1 MPGAT
6 PAAVS
11 DAAISVGVLD
21 QEVSMTRTIVITGAS
36 DGIGAASAKQLAQLG
51 EEVVVVGRN
60 PDKTARVARTLGV
73 DSFVADFSDLSQV
86 RELAASLL
94 EKYPRIDVLAN
105 NAGGV
110 FGERTLS
117 ADGYE
122 TTFQVNHL
130 APFLLTNLLRERLLA
145 SGASV
150 IQTSSAA
157 AKLFPRFD
165 LDDLQGERRYS
176 STAAYGN
183 AKLANVLFTKELHR
197 RFGDE
202 GLSAVAFH
210 PGVIASN
217 FGSSSNG
224 PWKFL
229 YGGPLAQQLMTST
242 SVGGARL
249 TWLAL
254 GKPGVDW
261 QPGGFYANNKPAKT
275 NRLADDPA
283 VSKVLWERS
292 AALVG
297 LDD

>member
-1 MPGAT
+1 
-6 PAAVS
+6 
-11 DAAISVGVLD
+11 
-21 QEVSMTRTIVITGAS
+21 MTRTIVITGAS

-60 PDKTARVARTLGV
+60 PDKTARVARTLGA
-73 DSFVADFSDLSQV
+73 DSFVADFSDLGQV

-110 FGERTLS
+110 FGERTLT

-122 TTFQVNHL
+122 MTFQVNHL
-130 APFLLTNLLRERLLA
+130 APFLLTNLLLERLIA
-145 SGASV
+145 SDASV

-165 LDDLQGERRYS
+165 IDDLQGARRYS
-176 STAAYGN
+176 STSAYGN
-183 AKLANVLFTKELHR
+183 AKLANVLFTKELNR
-197 RFGDE
+197 RFGDQ

-217 FGSSSNG
+217 FGASSNG

-229 YGGPLAQQLMTST
+229 YSGPIAQRLMTST

-261 QPGGFYANNKPAKT
+261 TPGGFYSNNKPAAT
-275 NRLADDPA
+275 NRIADDPLVA
-283 VSKVLWERS
+283 RQLWERS
-292 AALVG
+292 EVLVG